1 MSKCLRRLIM
11 LITSRPSWAISETE
25 VTPEDVYI
33 NRRVWLRTAGFAGLG
48 LMGAASCIGG
58 FASTVVAAIG
68 GYPAMRN
75 NAYVLDRDLT
85 PEKEATTYTNFYE
98 FGSSKNIWRD
108 AQRLMTDP
116 WMVTIDGLVETEM
129 QLDADDLITKIGGL
143 EERLYRHRCVEAWAM
158 AVPWTGVPLANFVK
172 LAKPRPE
179 AKYLRM
185 ETFFNPKVALGQ
197 KQNWYPWPYV
207 EGLTLNEATNE
218 LAFLATGI
226 YGKPMPAQN
235 GAPIRLV
242 TPWKYGFK
250 SVKSIRR
257 FTFTD
262 TRPVSFWEQLN
273 AREYGF
279 WANVNPKV
287 SHPRWS
293 QKTERLLGSNK
304 NMATQIF
311 NGYSPQVAGLYDGM
325 FLGDARKLFY

>member
-1 MSKCLRRLIM
+1 M
-11 LITSRPSWAISETE
+11 LIKSRPSWAISGTE
-25 VTPEDVYI
+25 ATPEDVYF
-33 NRRVWLRTAGFAGLG
+33 NRREWLRAAGFASLG
-48 LMGAASCIGG
+48 LVGAASSIGG
-58 FASTVVAAIG
+58 FASTVMAAIG
-68 GYPAMRN
+68 GYPGRRN
-75 NAYVLDRDLT
+75 NAYVLDRDIT
-85 PEKEATTYTNFYE
+85 PEKEATTYTNFFE
-98 FGSSKNIWRD
+98 FGSSKNIWRA
-108 AQRLMTDP
+108 AQKLVTDP

-129 QLDADDLITKIGGL
+129 QIDAGDLIAKLGGL

-158 AVPWTGVPLANFVK
+158 AVPWTGVPLANLVK

-185 ETFFNPKVALGQ
+185 ETFLNPKVAPGQ
-197 KQNWYPWPYV
+197 KQNWYPWPYI
-207 EGLTLNEATNE
+207 EGLTIEEATNE

-273 AREYGF
+273 GHEYGF

-287 SHPRWS
+287 PHPRWS

-304 NMATQIF
+304 NVATQIF